1 MNRWLKRGLVIS
13 VAGLLVLCLLTVGLF
28 AVLNGRLPTQSDS
41 IPQLSTADKGR
52 LAEYFHL
59 QQSLGDAVWP
69 GFGQADIPVILYN
82 EEYAFLVGVADPAD
96 GWQTVPTQKQQGTA
110 WEGVPNDSF
119 AGQPY
124 FRQRLVGDVTP
135 QAFTVRVGDQW
146 AASMTAM
153 QWMRIE
159 LANVIRRDL
168 PPGVQTVFPYWLMVN
183 VLVESS
189 DHHIA
194 LVAHEAFHAFQGVVN
209 EGKLA
214 AAETAVTHAP
224 NYPIDDPDFQ
234 AAWQNELDLLAQAVQ
249 ADTQDEMAELAA
261 QFLAQRQ
268 ERRQTLSADQ
278 ITYEQTREWE
288 EGLAKYVE
296 LAIWQQ
302 AATTDSYT
310 PVLADDPEFDAYQNF
325 ANHWRQEIAQMKRMA
340 SDDGDGRFYYS
351 GMAQAFILDQ
361 LLPGWKEQALDDGV
375 YLEDLLGTA
384 TTSTVLSTSSTT
396 DATSADAAS
405 ALSAGVTAAKST
417 AVGQTKSS

>member
-1 MNRWLKRGLVIS
+1 MNRWLIRGLVIF
-13 VAGLLVLCLLTVGLF
+13 VAGLLLLCLLVAGLSV
-28 AVLNGRLPTQSDS
+28 VLNGRLPTQSDT
-41 IPQLSTADKGR
+41 IAQLSAADKGR

-59 QQSLGDAVWP
+59 LQELGDAVWP

-82 EEYAFLVGVADPAD
+82 EEYAFLVGVTDPAH
-96 GWQTVPTQKQQGTA
+96 GWQTVPAQKQQGTA
-110 WEGVPNDSF
+110 WEIAPNDNF

-124 FRQRLVGDVTP
+124 FRQRLVEDVTP

-146 AASMTAM
+146 AASMTTM

-159 LANVIRRDL
+159 LANVMRRDL

-183 VLVESS
+183 ALVESS

-194 LVAHEAFHAFQGVVN
+194 LIAHEAFHAFQGIVN

-214 AAETAVTHAP
+214 AAETAVTLAP
-224 NYPIDDPDFQ
+224 NYPINDPDFQ

-249 ADTQDEMAELAA
+249 SDAKAEMTELAA
-261 QFLAQRQ
+261 QFLARRA
-268 ERRQTLSADQ
+268 ERRQILSADH

-302 AATTDSYT
+302 ATTDSYT
-310 PVLADDPEFDAYQNF
+310 PVLIDDPEFDAYQNF
-325 ANHWRQEIAQMKRMA
+325 TNHWRQEIAQMKRMA

-384 TTSTVLSTSSTT
+384 TSTT
-396 DATSADAAS
+396 DATR
-405 ALSAGVTAAKST
+405 
-417 AVGQTKSS
+417 